1 MQSQGMKM
9 KTLDQE
15 IEEMRL
21 RMNDWVKSEVSLV
34 TILDHALTDADNK
47 LLDDV
52 RNLASEH
59 EARRAAI
66 MKELQAL
73 ASRLGALPTSRD
85 PFAPINDAAPLLKT
99 VESQPAHGRNDRTVP
114 GMTEELAKHLV
125 ARTAGR

>member
-1 MQSQGMKM
+1 M

-21 RMNDWVKSEVSLV
+21 RMNDWAKSEIGLV
-34 TILDHALTDADNK
+34 TVLDHALADADNK

-66 MKELQAL
+66 LKELQGL
-73 ASRLGALPTSRD
+73 ASRLGVLPTSRD
-85 PFAPINDAAPLLKT
+85 PFAPINDAAPPLKA
-99 VESQPAHGRNDRTVP
+99 VEESSKSPLANGKGDRRLPASSIA
-114 GMTEELAKHLV
+114 EELSRHLAV
-125 ARTAGR
+125 RTAGR